1 MDKEVADIILQG
13 LSELRREFAEL
24 RTQLTDEHRVLGER
38 VARLEEF
45 MKNTRYWYAAMG
57 GAVLIG
63 LKELV
68 FWIARDLMPRL
79 NDEAAHAFIEVLR
92 RHV

>member
-13 LSELRREFAEL
+13 LSDVRRDVAEL
-24 RTQLTDEHRVLGER
+24 RKQLTDEHRELGER

-57 GAVLIG
+57 GILLLG

-68 FWIARDLMPRL
+68 FWVARDVIPKL
-79 NDEAAHAFIEVLR
+79 NEEAAHILIELMHRV
-92 RHV
+92 

>member
-13 LSELRREFAEL
+13 LSDVRRDVAEL
-24 RTQLTDEHRVLGER
+24 RKQLTDEHRELGER

-45 MKNTRYWYAAMG
+45 MRNSRYWYAAMG

-68 FWIARDLMPRL
+68 FWVARDVIPKL
-79 NDEAAHAFIEVLR
+79 NEEAAHVLIELMHRV
-92 RHV
+92 

>member
-1 MDKEVADIILQG
+1 M
-13 LSELRREFAEL
+13 RRDVAEL
-24 RTQLTDEHRVLGER
+24 RKQLTDEHRELGER

-45 MKNTRYWYAAMG
+45 MRNSRYWYAAMG

-68 FWIARDLMPRL
+68 FWVARDVIPKL
-79 NDEAAHAFIEVLR
+79 NEEAAHVLIELMHRV
-92 RHV
+92 

>member
-1 MDKEVADIILQG
+1 MSDEVKDIILQG
-13 LSELRREFAEL
+13 LSDVRRDVAEL
-24 RTQLTDEHRVLGER
+24 RKQLTDEHRELGER

-45 MKNTRYWYAAMG
+45 MRNSRYWYAAMG

-68 FWIARDLMPRL
+68 FWVARDVIPKL
-79 NDEAAHAFIEVLR
+79 NEEAAHVLIELMHRV
-92 RHV
+92 